1 MWRSNTYQWRTA
13 CWWVNPRNEGSA
25 ELMSWLQH
33 DRKSR
38 VFYVSG
44 APLPVDVRRSVVS
57 EGAVIDSLHQAQASG
72 ALQAGANTR
81 DHVRLIG
88 FPKEIPPRSLAS
100 GLSLQRTTNRL

>member
-1 MWRSNTYQWRTA
+1 MFN
-13 CWWVNPRNEGSA
+13 VG
-25 ELMSWLQH
+25 
-33 DRKSR
+33 
-38 VFYVSG
+38 G
-44 APLPVDVRRSVVS
+44 APLPVDVRGVVVS
-57 EGAVIDSLHQAQASG
+57 EGAAIDSLHQAQASG

>member
-1 MWRSNTYQWRTA
+1 M
-13 CWWVNPRNEGSA
+13 A

-33 DRKSR
+33 DRKIR

-81 DHVRLIG
+81 DHVRFIEIL
-88 FPKEIPPRSLAS
+88 KEISPRSLAS
-100 GLSLQRTTNRL
+100 GLSLQRTTDQL